1 MSMTP
6 KEIVAD
12 IQQLVSLPDICFR
25 INELV
30 EDPFVSVAE
39 ISDLISQDPA
49 LSVQLLKIANS
60 PYYGF
65 PSRIETVSRALMVVG
80 TKEVRDMVLATTIVN
95 TFSSYQSSAF
105 DMEQFWHHSFMTG
118 LAARHLSAHAKTPIL
133 HRDRLFIGGLLHNIG
148 QLVMAMRIEEMVRQV
163 PARVANG
170 DSQVLDVDQFVL
182 DVDHAEV
189 GAELMRNW
197 SLPESLAEIA
207 EFHHHPQQADSNQL
221 DVAIVHIAAAAVS
234 RELAEDTP
242 YLTQTTI
249 DEAAWELTG
258 LNMDRVGD
266 SLEKVLGE
274 YLGIES
280 AFLGATQ

>member
-6 KEIVAD
+6 REIVAD
-12 IQQLVSLPDICFR
+12 IQQLVSLPDVCFR

-39 ISDLISQDPA
+39 ISELISQDPG
-49 LSVQLLKIANS
+49 LSAQLLKIANS

-95 TFSSYQSSAF
+95 SFASYQSSAF

-148 QLVMAMRIEEMVRQV
+148 QLVMAMRIEEMVRNV
-163 PARVANG
+163 PAKVANG
-170 DSQVLDVDQFVL
+170 SDEILDVEKLVV

-189 GAELMRNW
+189 GAELMRGW
-197 SLPESLAEIA
+197 SLPDSLAEIA
-207 EFHHHPQQADSNQL
+207 QFHHHPTQSENNKL
-221 DVAIVHIAAAAVS
+221 DVAIVHIAASAVS
-234 RELAEDTP
+234 REIAEDSP
-242 YLTQTTI
+242 YFTQTTI
-249 DEAAWELTG
+249 DEEAWDLTG
-258 LNMDRVGD
+258 LNMDRVGE
-266 SLEKVLGE
+266 SLEKVLSE

-280 AFLGATQ
+280 AFLGVTP